1 MVVQATLFIATLFS
15 PSKIHIINKSQG
27 GITMVRLRVE
37 EILKEQGKT
46 RYWLNKRME
55 MHYVSFKNMIE
66 NNTTSIRF
74 ETLDKLSTLLDVP
87 IGDLFEKTD
96 DSVDN

>member
-1 MVVQATLFIATLFS
+1 
-15 PSKIHIINKSQG
+15 
-27 GITMVRLRVE
+27 MVRLRVL

-66 NNTTSIRF
+66 NNTSSIHF
-74 ETLDKLSTLLDVP
+74 DTLDKLSNILNVP
-87 IGDLFEKTD
+87 VGDLFEKESPD
-96 DSVDN
+96 DSDD

>member
-1 MVVQATLFIATLFS
+1 MV
-15 PSKIHIINKSQG
+15 K
-27 GITMVRLRVE
+27 LRVE

-96 DSVDN
+96 DSVDNQKRSDIFCRFLIP